1 MIRFVN
7 NQYMKKSA
15 VSKSEKIETYFPRVN
30 AMAEQKT
37 DINQNAQID
46 VKTPTETTS
55 QQEIWLNERNINSI

>member
-1 MIRFVN
+1 
-7 NQYMKKSA
+7 MKKSA

-55 QQEIWLNERNINSI
+55 QQEI